1 VRRTAAAALATLA
14 VFPTPL
20 QLHAA
25 RRFAAHRHGSVSFAV
40 VDSRGHDRGGRRPS
54 ASRPSASVVKAMLL
68 VAYLRAH
75 RHERLSP
82 AERRLLSPMI
92 RASDNDAAIAIHAVV
107 GDAGLQAV
115 GRAAHLRHLS
125 TGHGLFETGITAAD
139 QARLFFR
146 LNRLLPRRHRAYG
159 RSLLGSV
166 VPWQRWGVPRAARGR
181 FHVLIKGG
189 WRTGLVHQSARVEWR
204 GHHIAIAVLTVD
216 DPSQAYGER
225 TIQGIAA
232 RLLSPISVAH
242 KGSAPARGGYRPPQ

>member
-1 VRRTAAAALATLA
+1 VATLA
-14 VFPTPL
+14 VFPTPA

-25 RRFAAHRHGSVSFAV
+25 RRFAAHRHGAVSFAV
-40 VDSRGHDRGGRRPS
+40 VDSHGRDRGGRRPS

-75 RHERLSP
+75 RHERLSLP
-82 AERRLLSPMI
+82 ARRLLSPMI
-92 RASDNDAAIAIHAVV
+92 RVSDNDAAIAIHAVV
-107 GDAGLQAV
+107 GDAGLRAV
-115 GRAAHLRHLS
+115 GRAAHMRHLT

-159 RSLLGSV
+159 RSLLASV
-166 VPWQRWGVPRAARGR
+166 VPQQRWGVPQASRGR

-204 GHHIAIAVLTVD
+204 GHHLAVSVLTVG
-216 DPSQAYGER
+216 DPSQVYGER

-232 RLLSPISVAH
+232 RLLSPISEAR
-242 KGSAPARGGYRPPQ
+242 KGSAAGRGGYRPAE